1 MKWRINGRRNNF
13 SYRMKNSF
21 VLRKFSFDNLRKDY
35 LYTGQMKI
43 RRKVDRM
50 TPHFPRILRYL
61 EENCDEGGSQTG
73 RNRSQGSVWER
84 SFPHN
89 ESDSARRSTR
99 LSLEEMSKHI
109 LFANLIN
116 TEKKF
121 LDPYCRYDTR
131 GSSETN
137 NFTIV
142 REPCITR

>member
-1 MKWRINGRRNNF
+1 MTREVPRPGEIAVKARFENGRFHTMNQIALVEVR
-13 SYRMKNSF
+13 
-21 VLRKFSFDNLRKDY
+21 
-35 LYTGQMKI
+35 
-43 RRKVDRM
+43 
-50 TPHFPRILRYL
+50 
-61 EENCDEGGSQTG
+61 
-73 RNRSQGSVWER
+73 
-84 SFPHN
+84 
-89 ESDSARRSTR
+89 
-99 LSLEEMSKHI
+99 EEMSKHI